1 MQPEIVAARDST
13 TVPVKKPFGK
23 AGDFAS
29 VSFLLLHELPHGV
42 AHGFAAAGINA
53 TFYQRIQSVNLPF
66 RQTYLNTVHNTP
78 RFASRIPYYFFTILA
93 HFVRKSY
100 PYPSL
105 ALLASRIP
113 YYDCCFS
120 LTNSKAYL
128 SARED
133 GGASTNQSP
142 RRKRF
147 L

>member
-78 RFASRIPYYFFTILA
+78 RSLRSQVVSQYPALRASYPILSILPSLRECVSHIISLLFSSSFFSTRNPTYFFLL
-93 HFVRKSY
+93 FLVLFRNNKY
-100 PYPSL
+100 PK
-105 ALLASRIP
+105 RI
-113 YYDCCFS
+113 
-120 LTNSKAYL
+120 
-128 SARED
+128 
-133 GGASTNQSP
+133 
-142 RRKRF
+142 
-147 L
+147 